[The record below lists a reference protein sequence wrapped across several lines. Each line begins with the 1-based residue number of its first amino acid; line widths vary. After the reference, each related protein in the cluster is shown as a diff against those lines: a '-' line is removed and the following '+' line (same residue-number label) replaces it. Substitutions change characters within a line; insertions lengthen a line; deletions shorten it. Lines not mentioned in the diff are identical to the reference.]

1 MFKFSIHLKE
11 SLKHQKKNDREKTK
25 LAKSLG
31 FKIYRIPYWL
41 EEDEER
47 TEILNILDGQPTYPD
62 VPDLEQAKT
71 KPLPN

>member
-1 MFKFSIHLKE
+1 MIG
-11 SLKHQKKNDREKTK
+11 EKTK

-47 TEILNILDGQPTYPD
+47 TEILNILNNKPSYPD
-62 VPDLEQAKT
+62 IPMMKQGAT
-71 KPLPN
+71 HPKPVLN